1 MPVTIHEP
9 AIPALSPAELDRWRK
24 VEASVAV
31 DVCRGAGYVD
41 PAIRPLLPPGQQPR
55 LFGRAVTAAC
65 EPPDFGAV
73 PYALEVIK
81 PGDVLVIAAGGHL
94 GVAMIGEVLG
104 GYLRRR
110 GGVGIVCDGAIRDV
124 GILAGWPDLSVYTR
138 GVTPRGPASKE
149 RGAVNVPVIFGGC
162 RINPGDLLI
171 GDDDGLAVL
180 TPEAVRQRIADAE
193 AVPVREQKWQA
204 SLAAGRTLVET
215 IGLPP
220 AERR

>member
-1 MPVTIHEP
+1 MPVIVHQP
-9 AIPALSPAELDRWRK
+9 AIPSLSPEEIARWRK
-24 VEASVAV
+24 VEAAVAV
-31 DVCRGAGYVD
+31 DVTRGAGYVD

-55 LFGRAVTAAC
+55 LLGRAVTAQC

-73 PYALEVIK
+73 PYALEEIK
-81 PGDVLVIAAGGHL
+81 PGDVLVIAAGGET

-124 GILAGWPDLSVYTR
+124 GILAGWTDLSVYTR
-138 GVTPRGPASKE
+138 GINPRGPASKE
-149 RGAVNVPVIFGGC
+149 RGAVNVPVVFGGC
-162 RINPGDLLI
+162 RVNPGDLLI

-180 TPEAVRQRIADAE
+180 APDAVRRCIADAE
-193 AVPVREQKWQA
+193 AVPAREQRWQA
-204 SLAAGRTLVET
+204 SIASGGSLVET

-220 AERR
+220 PERR